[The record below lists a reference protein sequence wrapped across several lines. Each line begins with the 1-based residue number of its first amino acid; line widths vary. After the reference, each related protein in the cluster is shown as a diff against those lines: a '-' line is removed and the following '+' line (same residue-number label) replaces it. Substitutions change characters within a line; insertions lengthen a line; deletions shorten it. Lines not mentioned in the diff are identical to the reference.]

1 MNTAAWPMG
10 VVGDHLLPRTEVP
23 VANRAAR
30 GDPLLRD
37 QLSSLQGLLV
47 LSMLMTESEDV
58 RQILHLAATSVPSLG
73 CCHLGGVHLSDS
85 GWQTAA
91 PPYTEPE
98 VRAAVDAQL
107 GLLGVGGGMLAVPNE
122 QWAWAFPLRGLEGSI
137 GHLVVAAPRQPSA
150 SEQFLL
156 RVLAQQTGVALV
168 NARLHAKERAT
179 AEQLSAANTALA
191 QTVRALERSTAIHDQ
206 LTRVA
211 VGGEGQEG
219 IARAVHKLTGY
230 PVAVEDRYG
239 NLRAWAGPDRPEP
252 YPKDPQARREQMLRR
267 ALREGRPIREAG
279 RLVAI
284 ARPREDVLGVLV
296 LIDPG
301 RSAGEQELVALEHG
315 ATVLAMELARLR
327 SLADT
332 ELRVRSELVD
342 HLLGGADEEGA
353 LALAQTLDY
362 DLEQPH
368 QVLVV
373 EGRGRR
379 RDEEAFFHAV
389 RRAARDVGAGVLLV
403 SRGRAVVLLSRAKAP
418 FDRLRCAVLA
428 ELGGGTCRM
437 GVGSVCERP
446 GDFPRS
452 FREAQ
457 FALKMQVV
465 AKGAA
470 QVVEFERLGVYRLL
484 SEVQDTVGIE
494 RFVRSWLGALLDYDS
509 RKRSDLVATLT
520 EYLERGGSYDNAA
533 QSLSVHRN
541 TLKYRLQRIR
551 EISGHDLSCPDTRF
565 NLQLATRAW
574 QTLIGLRGR
583 CCGSG
588 R

>member
-1 MNTAAWPMG
+1 MNTAAWPVG
-10 VVGDHLLPRTEVP
+10 VAGNRFPRTDGPFADGATRV
-23 VANRAAR
+23 
-30 GDPLLRD
+30 DPLLRD

-47 LSMLMTESEDV
+47 LSMLMTESGDV
-58 RQILHLAATSVPSLG
+58 RQILHLATTSIPSLG
-73 CCHLGGVHLSDS
+73 CCHLGGVHLLDS
-85 GWQTAA
+85 GWQATA
-91 PPYTEPE
+91 PPYTKSD
-98 VRAAVDAQL
+98 VRTTVEAQL
-107 GLLGVGGGMLAVPNE
+107 RLLGGGGGMLTVPDE
-122 QWAWAFPLRGLEGSI
+122 QWAWAFPLRGLEGAI
-137 GHLVVAAPRQPSA
+137 GHLMVAAPQQPSG

-156 RVLAQQTGVALV
+156 RVLAQQTGVAVV
-168 NARLHAKERAT
+168 NAQLHAKERAT
-179 AEQLSAANTALA
+179 AAQLSAANTALA
-191 QTVRALERSTAIHDQ
+191 QTVRALQRSTAIHDQ

-219 IARAVHKLTGY
+219 IARAVHMLTGH

-252 YPKDPQARREQMLRR
+252 YPKDPHARREQLLRR

-279 RLVAI
+279 RLRAI
-284 ARPREDVLGVLV
+284 AQPREDVLGVLV

-301 RSAGEQELVALEHG
+301 GTAGEQELVALEHG

-332 ELRVRSELVD
+332 ELRVRRELVD
-342 HLLGGADEEGA
+342 HLLCGADEESA

-362 DLEQPH
+362 DLERPH

-403 SRGRAVVLLSRAKAP
+403 TRGRAVVLLSPAKAL
-418 FDRLRCAVLA
+418 FDRLHGAVLA
-428 ELGGGTCRM
+428 ELGGGTCRI
-437 GVGSVCERP
+437 GVGGVCERP
-446 GDFPRS
+446 SEFPRS
-452 FREAQ
+452 YKEAQ

-465 AKGAA
+465 AKGAT
-470 QVVEFERLGVYRLL
+470 QVVGFEGLGVYRLL
-484 SEVQDTVGIE
+484 SEVQDTAGVD

-509 RKRSDLVATLT
+509 RKHSALVDTLS
-520 EYLERGGSYDNAA
+520 EYLECGGSYDAA
-533 QSLSVHRN
+533 AASLSVHRN

-551 EISGHDLSCPDTRF
+551 ELSGHDLSCPDTRF

-574 QTLIGLRGR
+574 QTLVGLRG
-583 CCGSG
+583 
-588 R
+588 

>member
-1 MNTAAWPMG
+1 MNTAAWPVG
-10 VVGDHLLPRTEVP
+10 VMTDSLPATVIP
-23 VANRAAR
+23 VADGVAR
-30 GDPLLRD
+30 VDPLLRN

-47 LSMLMTESEDV
+47 LSMLMTESGDE
-58 RQILHLAATSVPSLG
+58 RQILHLATTSVPSLG
-73 CCHLGGVHLSDS
+73 RCHLGGVHLLGS
-85 GWQTAA
+85 GWQASS

-98 VRAAVDAQL
+98 IRATIDAQL
-107 GLLGVGGGMLAVPNE
+107 SSLRGGGGMLSVPGE
-122 QWAWAFPLRGLEGSI
+122 QWVWAFPLRGLEGPI
-137 GHLVVAAPRQPSA
+137 GHLVVAAAGEPA
-150 SEQFLL
+150 ESEQFLL

-219 IARAVHKLTGY
+219 IARAVHKLTGH

-279 RLVAI
+279 RLLAI

-296 LIDPG
+296 LVDPG
-301 RSAGEQELVALEHG
+301 GIAREPELVALEHG

-332 ELRVRSELVD
+332 ELRVRRELVD

-353 LALAQTLDY
+353 LALAQALDY
-362 DLEQPH
+362 DLERPH

-403 SRGRAVVLLSRAKAP
+403 SRGRAVVLLSPASAP

-428 ELGGGTCRM
+428 ELGGGTCRI
-437 GVGSVCERP
+437 GVGGVCERP
-446 GDFPRS
+446 GEFPRS
-452 FREAQ
+452 YREAR
-457 FALKMQVV
+457 FALRMQVV
-465 AKGAA
+465 AKGSA
-470 QVVEFERLGVYRLL
+470 QVVDFQGLGVYRLL
-484 SEVQDTVGIE
+484 SEVPDTVGVE

-509 RKRSDLVATLT
+509 RKHSDLVDTLT
-520 EYLERGGSYDNAA
+520 EYLECGGSYDAA
-533 QSLSVHRN
+533 ARSLSVHRN

-574 QTLIGLRGR
+574 QTLAGLRG
-583 CCGSG
+583 
-588 R
+588 

>member
-1 MNTAAWPMG
+1 MG
-10 VVGDHLLPRTEVP
+10 VADNRQPRTDVP
-23 VANRAAR
+23 IADGATRV
-30 GDPLLRD
+30 DPLLRD

-47 LSMLMTESEDV
+47 LSMLMTESGDV
-58 RQILHLAATSVPSLG
+58 QQIVHLATTSIPSLG
-73 CCHLGGVHLSDS
+73 CCHLGGIHLLDS
-85 GWQTAA
+85 GWQAAA
-91 PPYTEPE
+91 PPFTRSD
-98 VRAAVDAQL
+98 VRATAEAQL
-107 GLLGVGGGMLAVPNE
+107 GVLGGGGGMLTVPDE

-137 GHLVVAAPRQPSA
+137 GHLVVAAPQQPSA

-156 RVLAQQTGVALV
+156 RVLAQQTGVAVV
-168 NARLHAKERAT
+168 NAQLHAKERAT
-179 AEQLSAANTALA
+179 AAQLSAANAALA
-191 QTVRALERSTAIHDQ
+191 QTVRALQRSTAIHDQ

-219 IARAVHKLTGY
+219 IARAVHMLTGH

-252 YPKDPQARREQMLRR
+252 YPKDPHARREQLLRR

-279 RLVAI
+279 RLLAI

-301 RSAGEQELVALEHG
+301 GTTGEQELVALEHG

-332 ELRVRSELVD
+332 ELRVRRELVD
-342 HLLGGADEEGA
+342 HLLCGADEESA
-353 LALAQTLDY
+353 LALAQALDY
-362 DLEQPH
+362 DLERPH

-403 SRGRAVVLLSRAKAP
+403 TRGRAVVLLSPARAP
-418 FDRLRCAVLA
+418 FDRLHAAVLA
-428 ELGGGTCRM
+428 ELGGGTCRI
-437 GVGSVCERP
+437 GVGGVCERP
-446 GDFPRS
+446 SEFPRS
-452 FREAQ
+452 YREAQ

-465 AKGAA
+465 AKGVT
-470 QVVEFERLGVYRLL
+470 QVVGFEGLGVYRLL
-484 SEVQDTVGIE
+484 SEVQDTAGVD
-494 RFVRSWLGALLDYDS
+494 RFVRSWLGALLDYDA
-509 RKRSDLVATLT
+509 RKHSALVDTLS
-520 EYLERGGSYDNAA
+520 EYLECGGSYDAA
-533 QSLSVHRN
+533 AASLSVHRN

-551 EISGHDLSCPDTRF
+551 ELSGHDLSCPDTRF

-574 QTLIGLRGR
+574 QTLVGLRG
-583 CCGSG
+583 
-588 R
+588 

>member
-1 MNTAAWPMG
+1 MNTATWP
-10 VVGDHLLPRTEVP
+10 VVIADGRLSGAEVP
-23 VANRAAR
+23 VADGVRR
-30 GDPLLRD
+30 VDPLLRD

-47 LSMLMTESEDV
+47 LSMLMTESGDD
-58 RQILHLAATSVPSLG
+58 RQILHLATTSVPSLG
-73 CCHLGGVHLSDS
+73 RCHLGGVYLLGS
-85 GWQTAA
+85 GWQATAT
-91 PPYTEPE
+91 PYTEPD
-98 VRAAVDAQL
+98 VRATVDVQL
-107 GLLGVGGGMLAVPNE
+107 DSLRGGGGMLSVPGE
-122 QWAWAFPLRGLEGSI
+122 QWVWAFPLRGLDGPI
-137 GHLVVAAPRQPSA
+137 GHLVVAAPEEPPE

-168 NARLHAKERAT
+168 NARLHANERAT
-179 AEQLSAANTALA
+179 AEQLSAANAALA

-211 VGGEGQEG
+211 VSGEGQEG
-219 IARAVHKLTGY
+219 IAQAVHKLTGH

-252 YPKDPQARREQMLRR
+252 YPKDPQARREQLLRR

-279 RLVAI
+279 RLLAI

-301 RSAGEQELVALEHG
+301 RTAGEQELVALEHG

-332 ELRVRSELVD
+332 ELRVRRELVD
-342 HLLGGADEEGA
+342 HLLGGADEQGA

-362 DLEQPH
+362 DLERPH

-403 SRGRAVVLLSRAKAP
+403 SRGRAVVLLSPADSP

-428 ELGGGTCRM
+428 ELGGGTCRI
-437 GVGSVCERP
+437 GVGGVCEHP
-446 GDFPRS
+446 GEFPRS
-452 FREAQ
+452 YREAQ
-457 FALKMQVV
+457 FALQMQKV

-470 QVVEFERLGVYRLL
+470 QVVHFGSLGVYRLL
-484 SEVQDTVGIE
+484 SEVPDPAGVE
-494 RFVRSWLGALLDYDS
+494 RFVRTWLGTLLDYDS
-509 RKRSDLVATLT
+509 RKHSDLVDTLT
-520 EYLERGGSYDNAA
+520 EYLECGGSYDAA
-533 QSLSVHRN
+533 AHSLSVHRN

-551 EISGHDLSCPDTRF
+551 ELSGHDLSCPDTRF

-574 QTLIGLRGR
+574 QTLAGLRR
-583 CCGSG
+583 
-588 R
+588 

>member
-1 MNTAAWPMG
+1 MNTAAWPVG
-10 VVGDHLLPRTEVP
+10 VAGNRFPRTDVP
-23 VANRAAR
+23 IADGATRV
-30 GDPLLRD
+30 DPLLRD

-47 LSMLMTESEDV
+47 LSMLMTESGDV
-58 RQILHLAATSVPSLG
+58 RQILHLATTSIPSLG
-73 CCHLGGVHLSDS
+73 CCNLGGVHLLDS
-85 GWQTAA
+85 GWQAAA
-91 PPYTEPE
+91 PPYTRSD
-98 VRAAVDAQL
+98 VRATVEAQL
-107 GLLGVGGGMLAVPNE
+107 GLLGGGGGMLTVPDE
-122 QWAWAFPLRGLEGSI
+122 QWAWAFPLRALEGSI
-137 GHLVVAAPRQPSA
+137 GHLVVAAPQQPSG

-168 NARLHAKERAT
+168 NAQLHAKERAT
-179 AEQLSAANTALA
+179 AAQLSAANTALA
-191 QTVRALERSTAIHDQ
+191 QTVRALQRSTAIHDQ

-219 IARAVHKLTGY
+219 IARAVHMLTGH

-252 YPKDPQARREQMLRR
+252 YPKDPHARREQLLRR

-279 RLVAI
+279 RLLAI

-301 RSAGEQELVALEHG
+301 GTAGEQELVALEHG

-332 ELRVRSELVD
+332 ELRVRRELVD
-342 HLLGGADEEGA
+342 HLLCGADEESA

-362 DLEQPH
+362 DLERPH

-403 SRGRAVVLLSRAKAP
+403 TRGRAVVLLSPAKAL
-418 FDRLRCAVLA
+418 FDRLHGAVLA
-428 ELGGGTCRM
+428 ELGGGTCRI
-437 GVGSVCERP
+437 GVGGVCERP
-446 GDFPRS
+446 S
-452 FREAQ
+452 E
-457 FALKMQVV
+457 LKMQVV
-465 AKGAA
+465 AKGAT
-470 QVVEFERLGVYRLL
+470 QVVGFEGLGVYRLL
-484 SEVQDTVGIE
+484 SEVQDTAGVD

-509 RKRSDLVATLT
+509 RKHSALVDTLS
-520 EYLERGGSYDNAA
+520 EYLECGGSYDAA
-533 QSLSVHRN
+533 AASLSVHRN

-551 EISGHDLSCPDTRF
+551 ELSGHDLSCPDTRF

-574 QTLIGLRGR
+574 QTLVGLRG
-583 CCGSG
+583 
-588 R
+588 

>member
-1 MNTAAWPMG
+1 MKTTAWPIG
-10 VVGDHLLPRTEVP
+10 VAESSLPDADVP
-23 VANRAAR
+23 VADGVRR
-30 GDPLLRD
+30 LDPLLRD

-47 LSMLMTESEDV
+47 LSMLMTESGDD
-58 RQILHLAATSVPSLG
+58 RQILHLATTSVPSLG
-73 CCHLGGVHLSDS
+73 RSHLGGVHLLGR
-85 GWQTAA
+85 GWHATAA
-91 PPYTEPE
+91 PYTDPD
-98 VRAAVDAQL
+98 VQATVDAQL
-107 GLLGVGGGMLAVPNE
+107 GSLRAGGGRLSVPGE
-122 QWAWAFPLRGLEGSI
+122 QWVWAFPLRGLEGPI
-137 GHLVVAAPRQPSA
+137 GHLVVAAPEEPQE
-150 SEQFLL
+150 SERFLL

-168 NARLHAKERAT
+168 NARLHASERAT

-211 VGGEGQEG
+211 VSGEGQEG
-219 IARAVHKLTGY
+219 IAQAVHKLTGH

-252 YPKDPQARREQMLRR
+252 YPKDPQARREQLLRR

-279 RLVAI
+279 RLLAI

-296 LIDPG
+296 LFDPD
-301 RSAGEQELVALEHG
+301 RTAGEPELVALEHG

-332 ELRVRSELVD
+332 ELRVRRELVD
-342 HLLGGADEEGA
+342 HLLGGADEQGA

-362 DLEQPH
+362 DLERPH

-403 SRGRAVVLLSRAKAP
+403 SRGRAVVLLSPADAP

-428 ELGGGTCRM
+428 ELGGGACRI
-437 GVGSVCERP
+437 GVGGVCERP
-446 GDFPRS
+446 GEFPRS
-452 FREAQ
+452 YREAQ
-457 FALKMQVV
+457 FALQMQTV
-465 AKGAA
+465 AKGSAR
-470 QVVEFERLGVYRLL
+470 VVRFDGLGVYRLL
-484 SEVQDTVGIE
+484 SEVPDTAGVE
-494 RFVRSWLGALLDYDS
+494 RFVRTWLGALLDYDS
-509 RKRSDLVATLT
+509 RKHSDLVDTLT
-520 EYLERGGSYDNAA
+520 EYLECGGSYDAA
-533 QSLSVHRN
+533 ARSLSVHRN

-551 EISGHDLSCPDTRF
+551 ELSGHDLSCPDTRF

-574 QTLIGLRGR
+574 QTLAGLRR
-583 CCGSG
+583 
-588 R
+588 